1 MTKSLVKPIIQ
12 YCLFAVFA
20 ALPLTTFSEE
30 RNASKNP
37 VVDGS
42 FVDYFSAR
50 SYNFQNIDEFFQKKI
65 KEAKKLDFDLHF
77 KWMENR
83 KAFAEFQLHSLVCR
97 PYMEPSDAERLR
109 LFREFSAWRKY
120 CENDRPA
127 DAHYVAR
134 WNSLKGMM
142 VDTQRLST
150 RYEAFCLLLESPE
163 EYKNYAKLADKGEI
177 RLDGNPSHPIRMR
190 YGEITTEDKAGN
202 NEINYDFHAELMPKT
217 CFKIKNGYVGCL
229 RTFESPSP
237 SIMAQYYLGVW
248 DDAGKIL
255 ALYPLDIPVEKRNK
269 LAVESNIYGS
279 LIAIHP
285 ADGVYGEKLQL
296 SISGNDAEISLFVI
310 GSEKPVW
317 SGKYPL
323 DSRNQNTIPQK

>member
-1 MTKSLVKPIIQ
+1 MKPFSR
-12 YCLFAVFA
+12 YCLFAVLA
-20 ALPLTTFSEE
+20 AFPLTTFSEE

-50 SYNFQNIDEFFQKKI
+50 SYNFQYIDEFFQKKI
-65 KEAKKLDFDLHF
+65 KEAKKLDFALHF

-83 KAFAEFQLHSLVCR
+83 KAFAEFQLHSLICR
-97 PYMEPSDAERLR
+97 PHMVPSDAERLH

-127 DAHYVAR
+127 EAHYVAP
-134 WNSLKGMM
+134 WNSLKGMI

-150 RYEAFCLLLESPE
+150 RYDAFCLLLTSPE
-163 EYKNYAKLADKGEI
+163 AYENYARLAEKGEI
-177 RLDGNPSHPIRMR
+177 RLAGDPSHPIRMR
-190 YGEITTEDKAGN
+190 YGEITTAEKIGGD
-202 NEINYDFHAELMPKT
+202 EINYDFHAELMPNT
-217 CFKIKNGYVGCL
+217 CFKIRNGYVGCL
-229 RTFESPSP
+229 RTFESPAPDIRS
-237 SIMAQYYLGVW
+237 QYYLGVW
-248 DDAGKIL
+248 DEAGKIL
-255 ALYPLDIPVEKRNK
+255 ALHPLEIPVEKRNK
-269 LAVESNIYGS
+269 PAAERNSHGD

-296 SISGNDAEISLFVI
+296 SFTGKDAEVSLVVI

-317 SGKYPL
+317 SGRYPL
-323 DSRNQNTIPQK
+323 DSRNRNTVAGK